1 MEQFKN
7 EINLKIEEYILT
19 YSNNENEKELLNHI
33 FEGGK
38 RLRPMIC
45 LAIGNSFNTNYSI
58 LDMALAIELIH
69 NSSLIIDDLPC
80 MDNDQYRRGILT
92 VHAKYGENTAIQIAI
107 KLMMDALNKIYKV
120 IEVLPN
126 KMTKIYQINN
136 VIYKNLGRD
145 GLPMGQYIDLNFL
158 KNNMCSK
165 INRKEHTDLIF
176 KKTTTL
182 FNLSFML
189 SYLLYVNDE
198 NKINIMEKTS
208 KWFGLAFQLYD
219 DFLDIEQDK
228 EANSPNFINQ
238 YGYDE
243 TLLLFKKSIEKTRKY
258 LQLLDI
264 NMLFFDEL
272 FTKLESTIPDKLTS
286 IM

>member
-1 MEQFKN
+1 MEQLQN
-7 EINLKIEEYILT
+7 EINIKIDEYILT
-19 YSNNENEKELLNHI
+19 NSNNDNEKELLNHI
-33 FEGGK
+33 FQGGK

-45 LAIGNSFNTNYSI
+45 LAMGKSFKKNYQI

-80 MDNDQYRRGILT
+80 MDNDEYRRGIKT
-92 VHAKYGENTAIQIAI
+92 VHSKYGESTAIQIAI
-107 KLMMDALNKIYKV
+107 KLMMDAINKIYGV

-126 KMTKIYQINN
+126 KMTKIYEINS

-145 GLPMGQYIDLNFL
+145 GLPLGQYIDLSFL
-158 KNNMCSK
+158 KDKMYTK

-189 SYLLYVNDE
+189 SYLLYVNDV
-198 NKINIMEKTS
+198 NKISIMEKTS

-219 DFLDIEQDK
+219 DFLDINQDR

-238 YGYDE
+238 FGFQE
-243 TLLLFKKSIEKTRKY
+243 TLVLFNRSIEKTRKY

-264 NMLFFDEL
+264 DMAFFNEL
-272 FTKLESTIPDKLTS
+272 FKKLETS
-286 IM
+286 IPQNITTN

>member
-1 MEQFKN
+1 MDQLQN
-7 EINLKIEEYILT
+7 EINLKIDEYILT
-19 YSNNENEKELLNHI
+19 NSNNDDEKELLNHI
-33 FEGGK
+33 FQGGK

-45 LAIGNSFNTNYSI
+45 LAIGKSFKKNYQI

-80 MDNDQYRRGILT
+80 MDNDEYRRGIKT
-92 VHAKYGENTAIQIAI
+92 VHSKYGESTAIQIAI
-107 KLMMDALNKIYKV
+107 KLMMDAINKIYGV

-126 KMTKIYQINN
+126 KMTKIYEINS

-145 GLPMGQYIDLNFL
+145 GLPLGQYIDLSFL
-158 KNNMCSK
+158 KDKMYTK

-189 SYLLYVNDE
+189 SYLLYVNDA
-198 NKINIMEKTS
+198 NKIAIMEKTS

-219 DFLDIEQDK
+219 DFLDINQDR

-238 YGYDE
+238 FGFDE
-243 TLLLFKKSIEKTRKY
+243 TLVLFNKSIEKTRKY

-264 NMLFFDEL
+264 DMSFFNEL
-272 FTKLESTIPDKLTS
+272 FKKLETAIPQNITPN
-286 IM
+286 

>member
-1 MEQFKN
+1 MDQLQN
-7 EINLKIEEYILT
+7 EINLKIDEYILT
-19 YSNNENEKELLNHI
+19 NSNNDDEKELLNHI
-33 FEGGK
+33 FQGGK
-38 RLRPMIC
+38 RLRPMIS
-45 LAIGNSFNTNYSI
+45 LAIGKSFKKNYQI

-80 MDNDQYRRGILT
+80 MDNDEYRRGIRT
-92 VHAKYGENTAIQIAI
+92 VHSKYGESTAIQIAI
-107 KLMMDALNKIYKV
+107 KLMMDAINKIYGV

-126 KMTKIYQINN
+126 KMTKIYEINS

-145 GLPMGQYIDLNFL
+145 GLPLGQYIDLSFL
-158 KNNMCSK
+158 KDKMYTK

-189 SYLLYVNDE
+189 SYLLYVNDA
-198 NKINIMEKTS
+198 NKIAIMEKTS

-219 DFLDIEQDK
+219 DFLDINQDR

-238 YGYDE
+238 FGFDE
-243 TLLLFKKSIEKTRKY
+243 TLVLFNKSIEKTRKY

-264 NMLFFDEL
+264 DMSFFNEL
-272 FTKLESTIPDKLTS
+272 FKKLETAIPQNITPN
-286 IM
+286 

>member
-1 MEQFKN
+1 MDQLQN

-19 YSNNENEKELLNHI
+19 NTKDENEKELLNHI
-33 FEGGK
+33 FQGGK

-45 LAIGNSFNTNYSI
+45 LAIGKSFKKNYRI

-80 MDNDQYRRGILT
+80 MDNDEYRRGIKT
-92 VHAKYGENTAIQIAI
+92 VHSKYGESTAIQIAI
-107 KLMMDALNKIYKV
+107 KLMMDAINKIYGV

-126 KMTKIYQINN
+126 KMTKIYEINS

-145 GLPMGQYIDLNFL
+145 GLPLGQYIDLSFL
-158 KNNMCSK
+158 KDKMYTK

-189 SYLLYVNDE
+189 SYLLYVNDA
-198 NKINIMEKTS
+198 NKIAIMEKTS

-219 DFLDIEQDK
+219 DFLDINQDK

-238 YGYDE
+238 FGYQE
-243 TLLLFKKSIEKTRKY
+243 TLILFNKSIEKTRKY

-264 NMLFFDEL
+264 DMSFFNEL
-272 FTKLESTIPDKLTS
+272 FKKLETAIPQNITPN
-286 IM
+286 

>member
-1 MEQFKN
+1 MEQLQN
-7 EINLKIEEYILT
+7 EINIKIDEYILT
-19 YSNNENEKELLNHI
+19 NSNNDNEKELLNHI
-33 FEGGK
+33 FQGGK

-45 LAIGNSFNTNYSI
+45 LAIGKSFKKNYQI

-80 MDNDQYRRGILT
+80 MDNDEYRRGIKT
-92 VHAKYGENTAIQIAI
+92 VHSKYGESTAIQIAI
-107 KLMMDALNKIYKV
+107 KLMMDAINKIYGV

-126 KMTKIYQINN
+126 KMTKIYEINS

-145 GLPMGQYIDLNFL
+145 GLPLGQYIDLSFL
-158 KNNMCSK
+158 KDKMYTK

-189 SYLLYVNDE
+189 SYLLYVNDV
-198 NKINIMEKTS
+198 NKISIMEKTS

-219 DFLDIEQDK
+219 DFLDINQDR

-238 YGYDE
+238 FGFQE
-243 TLLLFKKSIEKTRKY
+243 TLVLFNRSIEKTRKY

-264 NMLFFDEL
+264 DMAFFNEL
-272 FTKLESTIPDKLTS
+272 FKKLETS
-286 IM
+286 IPQNITTN